1 MTYFSRMS
9 LGSRH
14 LLNWGVTIASV
25 ILCILI
31 LPTRLPGMELLGIGP
46 NWPLIWVVAW
56 SIRRKRIL
64 MEAIVGSI
72 AVGFL
77 QDAMTAPHPTHAVSL
92 VIVGVLTIVLQK
104 MRSIPPE
111 IIEKDPIPI
120 ALIVFG
126 MAVVAETV
134 MAFQFSWIGQSNLG
148 EIWTYHQRV
157 ALCSAILS
165 SLWAPVIYF
174 PLNRL
179 WDITSNLES

>member
-25 ILCILI
+25 IVCILI

-77 QDAMTAPHPTHAVSL
+77 QDAMTAPHPTHAFSL
-92 VIVGVLTIVLQK
+92 VVVGVLTIVLQK

-134 MAFQFSWIGQSNLG
+134 MAFQFSWSGQSNLG

-179 WDITSNLES
+179 WDITSNLEP

>member
-1 MTYFSRMS
+1 MTYLSRMS
-9 LGSRH
+9 PRSRH
-14 LLNWGVTIASV
+14 FIKGTITLVSV
-25 ILCILI
+25 ILCVLI

-56 SIRRKRIL
+56 SIRRKRTL
-64 MEAIVGSI
+64 LAAIVGGL
-72 AVGFL
+72 AMGFL
-77 QDAMTAPHPTHAVSL
+77 QDGMTAPVPTHAASL
-92 VIVGVLTIVLQK
+92 VLVAVLTILLQK

-126 MAVVAETV
+126 MAVIAETL
-134 MAFQFSWIGQSNLG
+134 MAFQFSWIGERTLV

-174 PLNRL
+174 PLNRA
-179 WDITSNLES
+179 WDMTSSSES